1 MRFRIKH
8 TTTYQYSQAVFLEP
22 HVIRLRPQSQGIQQV
37 DAFGIEITPTPCE
50 LTDVV
55 DAAGNTVVECWFEDL
70 TPTLVIRTDTTVV
83 THRPN
88 PFDYLLHPAA
98 TSLPMNYTANLNPL
112 LQPYRT
118 PIPTDEQV
126 IAFARDLAER
136 IADLQQ

>member
-37 DAFGIEITPTPCE
+37 DAFG
-50 LTDVV
+50 
-55 DAAGNTVVECWFEDL
+55 DL